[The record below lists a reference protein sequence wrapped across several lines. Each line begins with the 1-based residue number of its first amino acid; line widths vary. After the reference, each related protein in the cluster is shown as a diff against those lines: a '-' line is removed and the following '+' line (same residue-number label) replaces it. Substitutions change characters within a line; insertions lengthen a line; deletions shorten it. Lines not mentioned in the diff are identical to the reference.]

1 MGTWRNISHLGL
13 PYLISGRATQAYL
26 NGAAHWI
33 GVDRERQCMMFV
45 SFRMADESF
54 HSMSLPAGI
63 GEGVQSLIGFPREG
77 ELLIEARGDLIS
89 FRLRDVQVKGLG
101 IHNNTGDWYKE
112 SLHTEAYVG
121 SLVLLGS
128 PEQTMEDEVACQEEK
143 ENMICVICSACLVGL
158 WRDSRINVRK
168 QRKVE
173 KGNLQAKKL
182 CSEPFHPRF
191 IYRSEIEKN

>member
-13 PYLISGRATQAYL
+13 PYLISGRSTQAYL

-63 GEGVQSLIGFPREG
+63 GEGVQRLIGFPREG

-128 PEQTMEDEVACQEEK
+128 PEQTTEDEVACQEEK
-143 ENMICVICSACLVGL
+143 EVE
-158 WRDSRINVRK
+158 VRCG
-168 QRKVE
+168 E
-173 KGNLQAKKL
+173 
-182 CSEPFHPRF
+182 E
-191 IYRSEIEKN
+191 EIESKEAAKTRHYAFPTYPEFCASVILVVTLC